1 MAAFIASERN
11 EFQHTLGPPW
21 HPEPSVGVEQMHT
34 LLSGISASIWSTPYV
49 TYFHAGMAILAFGFL
64 GMVVLGPLL

>member
-1 MAAFIASERN
+1 
-11 EFQHTLGPPW
+11 
-21 HPEPSVGVEQMHT
+21 MHT